1 MRAICFI
8 QETKE
13 ADLTMRQ
20 QQLVCRRALRKLLWR
35 CEAELFAQAGTEQAS
50 LALRPG
56 MTELLKM
63 AALGRVDVLV
73 VVDAGHLYCSRA
85 ELDCLLTTLLQY
97 GVHTFGARDGSW
109 IEPGGPRWMT
119 LPGYD
124 GEAFA

>member
-109 IEPGGPRWMT
+109 SEPGGRRWRT

-124 GEAFA
+124 GETFA

>member
-63 AALGRVDVLV
+63 AALGRVDEI
-73 VVDAGHLYCSRA
+73 GRA
-85 ELDCLLTTLLQY
+85 SCRER
-97 GVHTFGARDGSW
+97 V
-109 IEPGGPRWMT
+109 
-119 LPGYD
+119 
-124 GEAFA
+124 

>member
-8 QETKE
+8 QETKD

-20 QQLVCRRALRKLLWR
+20 QQLLCCRALRKLLWR
-35 CEAELFAQAGTEQAS
+35 CEVELFAQAGTEQAS

-56 MTELLKM
+56 MADLLKL
-63 AALGRVDVLV
+63 AARGRVDVLV

-85 ELDCLLTTLLQY
+85 ELDGLLTTLLQY
-97 GVHTFGARDGSW
+97 GVHTFGARAGNW
-109 IEPGGPRWMT
+109 IEPGGRRWMA

-124 GEAFA
+124 GEAFE

>member
-56 MTELLKM
+56 MT
-63 AALGRVDVLV
+63 GR
-73 VVDAGHLYCSRA
+73 RA
-85 ELDCLLTTLLQY
+85 SLLQPRRA
-97 GVHTFGARDGSW
+97 GLLADHSAAIRRTHVRSSGRQLDRTRWSALDDVARV
-109 IEPGGPRWMT
+109 
-119 LPGYD
+119 
-124 GEAFA
+124 

>member
-35 CEAELFAQAGTEQAS
+35 CEAELFAQVGTEQAS

-63 AALGRVDVLV
+63 AAL
-73 VVDAGHLYCSRA
+73 AGWMCW
-85 ELDCLLTTLLQY
+85 
-97 GVHTFGARDGSW
+97 SW
-109 IEPGGPRWMT
+109 WTPGISIAAAPSWT
-119 LPGYD
+119 
-124 GEAFA
+124 AC